1 MPMTDELENLCTIII
16 DILRDQQG
24 VRREISPQSQICP
37 HLGVCEEDLDDVM
50 LEALPRVGRRPL
62 MVGEPGSDEVGYDP
76 RLTVEG
82 LARFILTCCPP
93 L

>member
-1 MPMTDELENLCTIII
+1 MPTTAELEDLCAIII
-16 DILRDQQG
+16 RILRDQQG
-24 VRREISPQSQICP
+24 VRKEITFESQICP

-76 RLTVEG
+76 KLTVEG
-82 LARFILTCCPP
+82 LARFILTRCPS